1 MDKTSKDE
9 RYTLEQ
15 TAAGLWEAR
24 DTEHGIVITFREH
37 EYLTTQRVTREGDD
51 GLGTV
56 SDAKATARYLDDM
69 DWWLRHRHYNT
80 IMPSLL
86 DRRKQIGARMR
97 ELREA
102 QGMTQAELARR
113 AGITSGNVFR
123 IEAGMYSMG
132 LDLVNRVADALGARL
147 DILLTDH

>member
-1 MDKTSKDE
+1 MNKNE
-9 RYTLEQ
+9 ENYTLEQ
-15 TAAGLWEAR
+15 TAAGIWEAR
-24 DTEHGIVITFREH
+24 DTAHGILITFKEH
-37 EYLTTQRVTREGDD
+37 QFETTQRVTIEGGDRMTV
-51 GLGTV
+51 GTAQEV
-56 SDAKATARYLDDM
+56 ADRLRDLE
-69 DWWLRHRHYNT
+69 WWLRHRNYNI

-102 QGMTQAELARR
+102 QGMTQADLARR

-132 LDLVNRVADALGARL
+132 LDLINRVADALGARL
-147 DILLTDH
+147 DITR

>member
-1 MDKTSKDE
+1 MDKIDQEE
-9 RYTLEQ
+9 RYTLTQ

-37 EYLTTQRVTREGDD
+37 EYPTTQRVTIEGGD

-56 SDAKATARYLDDM
+56 SDAQAAAKYLDDM

-102 QGMTQAELARR
+102 QGMTQAQLARK

-147 DILLTDH
+147 DILPM

>member
-1 MDKTSKDE
+1 MDKMNKEE
-9 RYTLEQ
+9 RYTLTQ
-15 TAAGLWEAR
+15 NGALMEAR

-37 EYLTTQRVTREGDD
+37 EYPTTQRVIIEGDD

-56 SDAKATARYLDDM
+56 SDAKAAAKHLDDM
-69 DWWLRHRHYNT
+69 DWWLRHRQYNI

-147 DILLTDH
+147 DILPM

>member
-1 MDKTSKDE
+1 MSNKNE
-9 RYTLEQ
+9 EHYTLEQ
-15 TAAGLWEAR
+15 NAAGLWEAR
-24 DTEHGIVITFREH
+24 DTAHGILITFDEH
-37 EYLTTQRVTREGDD
+37 QFQTTQRVTIEGGDRMTV
-51 GLGTV
+51 GT
-56 SDAKATARYLDDM
+56 AQEAAEYLRDLE
-69 DWWLRHRHYNT
+69 WWLRHRQYNI

-102 QGMTQAELARR
+102 QGLTQSELARR
-113 AGITSGNVFR
+113 AGITAGNVFR

-147 DILLTDH
+147 EILPM

>member
-1 MDKTSKDE
+1 MNKNE
-9 RYTLEQ
+9 ENYTLEQ
-15 TAAGLWEAR
+15 TATGLWEAR
-24 DTEHGIVITFREH
+24 DTAHGILITFREH
-37 EYLTTQRVTREGDD
+37 QFETTQRVTIEGGDRMTV
-51 GLGTV
+51 GTAQEAA
-56 SDAKATARYLDDM
+56 DRLRDLE
-69 DWWLRHRHYNT
+69 WWLRHRHYNT

-147 DILLTDH
+147 DILPM